1 MQTKERLK
9 CLYHV
14 TGFDLASFISW
25 KQATDRKVLLLLEVK
40 YSRVSSLFLFTWHW
54 KGKLGPR
61 HCVSHNE
68 ENNTVWTAHLARCNV
83 SVCGWRRRSSGLWGG
98 RATGRSAHCLASVWP
113 ETSCCWRPSRRA
125 PAERQRTHTEHTKTL
140 SFYSFTTVNVIYESR
155 QTKNLGHMICDQ
167 KNFCVQRIILK
178 LLFLM
183 SEKAVI
189 CELRASDGDFRPTL
203 FQFLLLYLYQ
213 NQALMDSKGT
223 YMTA

>member
-1 MQTKERLK
+1 MKKT
-9 CLYHV
+9 
-14 TGFDLASFISW
+14 T
-25 KQATDRKVLLLLEVK
+25 
-40 YSRVSSLFLFTWHW
+40 
-54 KGKLGPR
+54 
-61 HCVSHNE
+61 
-68 ENNTVWTAHLARCNV
+68 HLARCNV

-98 RATGRSAHCLASVWP
+98 RATGRWAHCLASVWP

-155 QTKNLGHMICDQ
+155 QTKNLGHMIRDQ
-167 KNFCVQRIILK
+167 KNLCVQRIILK

-189 CELRASDGDFRPTL
+189 CELRASDGDFRSTL
-203 FQFLLLYLYQ
+203 FQFLHLYLYQ